1 MSEPAGDEPAISDH
15 SVHPARR
22 PAVIT
27 GASSGIGA
35 ATAVALAAAGYPV
48 ILAARRTDVCEEI
61 ASVITQQ
68 GGEAIA
74 LSLDLAD
81 ADSVAAFTV
90 RALDAF
96 GSVEILVSNAG
107 DVLPRTAL
115 GTDTETFARQ
125 VEVNLLGAH
134 RLVHAL
140 APAMVERRRG
150 DIVFVT
156 SDVVGNPRPSMSSY
170 VTSKWGLEGLARS
183 MQMELE
189 GTGVRASIVRP
200 GPTMTGMGMT
210 WDADVVVPLLDEW
223 KRWGLVR
230 HDGYLGPE
238 AIAGAVVSAATAPRG
253 THLTLIDVQPE
264 APVRD

>member
-1 MSEPAGDEPAISDH
+1 MSEPDVS
-15 SVHPARR
+15 SHPTRR
-22 PAVIT
+22 PAVVT

-35 ATAVALAAAGYPV
+35 ATAIALAAAGHPV
-48 ILAARRTDVCEEI
+48 VLAARRVDVCGALAATIVE
-61 ASVITQQ
+61 S

-74 LSLDLAD
+74 LPLDLAD
-81 ADSVAAFTV
+81 PASVAAFTE
-90 RALDAF
+90 RTLATH
-96 GSVEILVSNAG
+96 GGVEILVSNAG

-115 GTDTETFARQ
+115 DTDPDTFARQ

-140 APAMVERRRG
+140 VPGMVERRRG
-150 DIVFVT
+150 DVVFVT
-156 SDVVGNPRPSMSSY
+156 SDVVGAPRPQMSSY
-170 VTSKWGLEGLARS
+170 VAAKWGLEGLARA

-200 GPTMTGMGMT
+200 GPTMTGMGMD
-210 WDADVVVPLLDEW
+210 WDAEVVVPLLEEW

-238 AIAGAVVSAATAPRG
+238 AIAGAVMAAATAPRG
-253 THLTLIDVQPE
+253 THLAMIEVQPE